1 MELMFYYCRSFS
13 GQGIGAW
20 DTSSLTN
27 MYGTFENCLVFNGE
41 IGAWDTS
48 QAVLKLR
55 AEEANGCLD
64 TRRLAVE
71 ESNSG
76 RW

>member
-13 GQGIGAW
+13 GQG
-20 DTSSLTN
+20 
-27 MYGTFENCLVFNGE
+27 